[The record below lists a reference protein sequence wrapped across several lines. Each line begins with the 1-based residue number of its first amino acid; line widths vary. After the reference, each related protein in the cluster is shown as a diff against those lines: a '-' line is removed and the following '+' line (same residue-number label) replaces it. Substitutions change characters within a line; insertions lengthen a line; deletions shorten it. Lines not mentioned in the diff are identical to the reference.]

1 MAIYQPYF
9 YVIQDKR
16 NGIYYAG
23 AKWAKDAN
31 PSNFMV
37 EGGYETSSNTIKF
50 FIEKHGRDNFI
61 IRKLRVF
68 ETADQVQDYETRF
81 LLRVDAKNNSRFYN
95 GHNNDY
101 LFSTNSKA
109 FKDYLKLHGVE
120 NTFQIPEVK
129 AKIRKVNIENL
140 GVPYP
145 MMSEKTREKSRQTKK
160 EKYGDEYYANVEQ
173 MKRTKEEKYGDS
185 GYVNIEQ
192 RIITNQQKYG
202 GKAPACSEDV
212 LDKMKSTCLEK
223 YGKTNYAKTEEAKQ
237 RNLILKRNKA
247 NRPQVQIIKDYV
259 ARFGVR
265 LNKGWYQS
273 SDEKLDQLI
282 ADLALK
288 FGSTDDQIDFFGCT
302 SYAGV

>member
-9 YVIQDKR
+9 YVIQDNR
-16 NGIYYAG
+16 NGMYYAG

-31 PSNFMV
+31 PSNFMKP
-37 EGGYETSSNTIKF
+37 GGYETSSSTVKIL
-50 FIEKHGRDNFI
+50 IEQYGHDNFV

-68 ETADQVQDYETRF
+68 ATAEKAQSYETRF
-81 LLRVDAKNNSRFYN
+81 LCIIDAKNNPKFYN

-101 LFSTNSKA
+101 LHSTNSKA
-109 FKDYLKLHGVE
+109 FKDYLKSHGVE

-129 AKIRKVNIENL
+129 EKIRRSNIKNF

-145 MMSEKTREKSRQTKK
+145 MMSTAIQEKAKHTKK
-160 EKYGDEYYANVEQ
+160 QRYNDENFVNVEK

-202 GKAPACSEDV
+202 GKAPACSENV

-223 YGKTNYAKTEEAKQ
+223 YGETSYAKTEEAKIQ
-237 RNLILKRNKA
+237 NLILKRNKA

-259 ARFGVR
+259 AGFGVR

-273 SDEKLDQLI
+273 SDDKLDQII

-288 FGSTDDQIDFFGCT
+288 FGSGDNKSCL
-302 SYAGV
+302 A